1 MNLAKCLDDFL
12 INHRWYPLTRK
23 QGRQLKNMYNI
34 QDVIPLLPEEKIN
47 YLWNCQDSGLR
58 ISNLDVLFISR
69 LPELITFAML
79 PTQSKESELTV
90 IYPEPPIGIEEKQ
103 LIINVW

>member
-34 QDVIPLLPEEKIN
+34 QDVIPLLPEEKIKY
-47 YLWNCQDSGLR
+47 YLWNCQVYELR
-58 ISNLDVLFISR
+58 ILNPDV
-69 LPELITFAML
+69 
-79 PTQSKESELTV
+79 
-90 IYPEPPIGIEEKQ
+90 
-103 LIINVW
+103 